1 MLLHLGSC
9 RGFKVWDTV
18 DSRHDPH
25 LDGVGIPTATEDL
38 GVEGGRGRRDN
49 NHFLPLPLGNEC
61 LCGFYRTFIKTFPLK
76 VFNVQ
81 SYKCLY
87 TGVTDVCIS

>member
-25 LDGVGIPTATEDL
+25 LDGVGIPMATEDL
-38 GVEGGRGRRDN
+38 GVEGGRGRRDKQS
-49 NHFLPLPLGNEC
+49 LPANATWQ
-61 LCGFYRTFIKTFPLK
+61 RM
-76 VFNVQ
+76 
-81 SYKCLY
+81 
-87 TGVTDVCIS
+87 CI